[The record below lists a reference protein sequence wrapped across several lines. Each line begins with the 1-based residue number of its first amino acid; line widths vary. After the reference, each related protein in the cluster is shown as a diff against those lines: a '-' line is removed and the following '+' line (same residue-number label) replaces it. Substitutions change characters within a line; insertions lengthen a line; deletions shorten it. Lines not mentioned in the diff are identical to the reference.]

1 MKVLNKL
8 AEFVGKNLTYVVIIV
23 VVSAFFVPQAYT
35 WAVSK
40 TVLLLSVIMFGM
52 GMTLH
57 ASDFAIVLKRPK
69 EVFFGCIGQFTIMP
83 ALAYILTVACGMP
96 PELAIGMILL
106 GTTPGGTASNVM
118 CYLAKGDVTLSVCLT
133 TATTLLAPVLTP
145 FLTWM
150 LAGQWVEVSFFA
162 MLKSVSQVILVP
174 IICGI
179 GVHKLVGEQVIA
191 KYSKIFVLV
200 SAFSVM
206 SIVGGM
212 VAVNGEKIIELGWL
226 IIMAVILQ
234 NIGGYALGWMLAKKA
249 GMGRA
254 QRITVMLEVGMQN
267 SALACSLGTL
277 HFTPMAAIPGAI
289 AGVVHQT
296 TGSLLAS
303 YFGSKTAGAEEADS
317 AIEMEALKTVETGK

>member
-1 MKVLNKL
+1 MNVLNKL
-8 AEFVGKNLTYVVIIV
+8 ADFVGKNLTYVVIIV
-23 VVSAFFVPQAYT
+23 VASAFFMPQAYT

-40 TVLLLSVIMFGM
+40 TVLLLSIIMFGM

-69 EVFFGCIGQFTIMP
+69 EVFFGCVGQFTIMP
-83 ALAYILTVACGMP
+83 ALAYILTIVCGMP

-133 TATTLLAPVLTP
+133 TATTLLAPILTP
-145 FLTWM
+145 FLTWV

-162 MLKSVSQVILVP
+162 MLKSVSQVVLIP

-179 GVHKLVGEQVIA
+179 AVHKIAGEAIIA
-191 KYSKIFVLV
+191 KFSKIFVLV

-212 VAVNGEKIIELGWL
+212 VAVNGEKIIELGFV
-226 IIMAVILQ
+226 IILAVIIQ
-234 NIGGYALGWMLAKKA
+234 NLGGYALGYTLAKKA
-249 GMGRA
+249 GMGKA

-303 YFGSKTAGAEEADS
+303 YFGSKVAEPAKAEELETFKAAES
-317 AIEMEALKTVETGK
+317 AK

>member
-1 MKVLNKL
+1 MSVLNRL
-8 AEFVGKNLTYVVIIV
+8 ADLVGKYLTYIVLGV
-23 VVSAFFVPQAYT
+23 VVVAFFFPQGFT
-35 WAVSK
+35 WAASQ
-40 TVLLLSVIMFGM
+40 TVTLLSVIMFGM
-52 GMTLH
+52 GMTLR
-57 ASDFAIVLKRPK
+57 ASDFALLFKRPK
-69 EVFFGCIGQFTIMP
+69 EVFFGCVGQFTIMP
-83 ALAYILTVACGMP
+83 LLAYVLTVGFELP

-118 CYLAKGDVTLSVCLT
+118 TYLAKGDVTLSVCLT

-150 LAGQWVEVSFFA
+150 LAGQWVEVSFMA

-174 IICGI
+174 IVLGI
-179 GVHKLVGEQVIA
+179 LVHKAVGDKFVV
-191 KYSKIFVLV
+191 KYSKVLVLV
-200 SAFSVM
+200 SAFSVL
-206 SIVGGM
+206 SIMGAM
-212 VAVNGEKIIELGWL
+212 VALNGAKILELGWVMVMVVL
-226 IIMAVILQ
+226 LQ
-234 NIGGYALGWMLAKKA
+234 NLGGYALGWMLAKKA

-254 QRITVMLEVGMQN
+254 QCTTVMLEVGMQN

-303 YFGSKTAGAEEADS
+303 IFAARNAKVEDAVVEMAEAEPA
-317 AIEMEALKTVETGK
+317 K